1 MDKNMI
7 KIDDFVRQRLSGG
20 EEKERAGAWLQM
32 RDLLDNKMPV
42 RPAAGGYNW
51 RRMLTAATGAL
62 LLASLTVGGYKMYTG
77 FRPDNETSIAGNA
90 DASYE
95 MPKEH
100 VSFISDNN
108 YNNNTTS
115 QNENNEAIPSD
126 DNKNI
131 NSNASES
138 NVKGINHREDIN
150 HVITKSID
158 ISNHLTDPKTK
169 ISRNNPNKNNT
180 QARTNTTNNLNTEP
194 STYNST
200 NANSKALASG
210 NTQTNSNNISANI
223 TGGNNNNNSSNGTTG
238 ELNNIAKTTPPAGD
252 SKPAPVTQSASQ
264 LANPTVAIEKTAAN
278 GTKPVNQDNTATK
291 GILILKDSMPKIAIT
306 EKVKVDPIRRTIVS
320 SKDTTS
326 VSKMVIEKPV
336 VASNVVA
343 NTPNLNTSKPQTI
356 TAQANAGAIAKTENR
371 TSSALKMRSQKS
383 GTLIA
388 ERLKEMLIETQF
400 RLGQVK
406 FYTGITGGINNY
418 MFGTNSMM
426 GIQIGPRVTAVFD
439 EKWSMFIEPKYMQRF
454 NKNYVVKD
462 NYWQVGEI
470 TGNEYKAS
478 EIEHFFKF
486 SALHTIEM
494 PIALR
499 YQLFKQLHI
508 FAGGNLVYNFKI
520 NAEEITRV
528 SEERTYT
535 GSSFGLPYQPSVHLD
550 HFGSRFSAGYLLG
563 LSYQVSPV
571 FDIDAR
577 MTKNFWD
584 NAAGS
589 GPRKISDQL
598 LYRPSL
604 QLSIGYK
611 FLQRNKIPPAK

>member
-32 RDLLDNKMPV
+32 RDLLDDKMPSGGV
-42 RPAAGGYNW
+42 IAGGYNW
-51 RRMLTAATGAL
+51 RRMLTAATGL
-62 LLASLTVGGYKMYTG
+62 LLIASLTVGGYKMYNTYH
-77 FRPDNETSIAGNA
+77 PDNEMLAAGNLNSA
-90 DASYE
+90 YKISGEHTTSPASKNYQGNSNSSSNNE
-95 MPKEH
+95 ESPKDNQKDEH
-100 VSFISDNN
+100 QLRTSENGGVTINNHRAEEISTIKNVNLQTNN
-108 YNNNTTS
+108 NQNGNNTEGENAPAYTKPSSHNETNNNTNDINKS
-115 QNENNEAIPSD
+115 FAGKNIQANENQAS
-126 DNKNI
+126 I
-131 NSNASES
+131 NTPG
-138 NVKGINHREDIN
+138 V
-150 HVITKSID
+150 
-158 ISNHLTDPKTK
+158 
-169 ISRNNPNKNNT
+169 NNPASGENNNT
-180 QARTNTTNNLNTEP
+180 QNAIARATSPVNHHNESAPITQQPTPQSAAPAIAAE
-194 STYNST
+194 
-200 NANSKALASG
+200 KAA
-210 NTQTNSNNISANI
+210 
-223 TGGNNNNNSSNGTTG
+223 TTG
-238 ELNNIAKTTPPAGD
+238 AGQVKTHTTAGTKK
-252 SKPAPVTQSASQ
+252 S
-264 LANPTVAIEKTAAN
+264 VAI
-278 GTKPVNQDNTATK
+278 
-291 GILILKDSMPKIAIT
+291 KDSMPKIAIT
-306 EKVKVDPIRRTIVS
+306 EKLKVDPIRRTVVS

-326 VSKMVIEKPV
+326 VSKMVVEKIIP
-336 VASNVVA
+336 ASNEAAIAQNTPPQAAVPQA
-343 NTPNLNTSKPQTI
+343 NTGTVAKAESKSTS
-356 TAQANAGAIAKTENR
+356 AAAKTR
-371 TSSALKMRSQKS
+371 SANS
-383 GTLIA
+383 GYTMA
-388 ERLKEMLIETQF
+388 DRLKEILIETQF

-406 FYTGITGGINNY
+406 FYMGITGGINNY
-418 MFGTNSMM
+418 MYGSNSMM
-426 GIQIGPRVTAVFD
+426 GIQIGPTLTAEFD

-470 TGNEYKAS
+470 NGNQYQAS

-494 PIALR
+494 PVALR

-528 SEERTYT
+528 SEEQTYT

-563 LSYQVSPV
+563 LGYQVSPV
-571 FDIDAR
+571 FDLNAR

-598 LYRPSL
+598 LYRPSF
-604 QLSIGYK
+604 QLSIGYR